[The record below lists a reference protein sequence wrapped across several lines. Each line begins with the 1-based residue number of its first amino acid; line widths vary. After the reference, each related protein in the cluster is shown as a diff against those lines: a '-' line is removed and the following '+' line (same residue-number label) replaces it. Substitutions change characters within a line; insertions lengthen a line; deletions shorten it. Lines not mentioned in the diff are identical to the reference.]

1 MSRKKQFTVSF
12 FGRGRLLGIVVAD
25 GLKAY
30 PHSTWYDYSDAA
42 RKGIRQEHSIAKSGH
57 MDPRGV
63 PSVMRGMANQKSPR
77 PTDVVLTFAYAAG
90 TDRVKVA
97 ARRTAQSFI
106 LNEKTTKL
114 KDPYFT
120 VARQIVSAIG
130 RMV

>member
-1 MSRKKQFTVSF
+1 MSKKKQFTVSF

-25 GLKAY
+25 GLKVY
-30 PHSTWYDYSDAA
+30 PYSRWYDYSDAV
-42 RKGIRQEHSIAKSGH
+42 RHGIRQEHTIAMSGR

-63 PSVMRGMANQKSPR
+63 PNVIRGMANQKSPR
-77 PTDVVLTFAYAAG
+77 STDVVLTFAYAAG

-97 ARRTAQSFI
+97 ARKKAQSFI

-130 RMV
+130 RML